1 MKKLLTIA
9 LALVVLATFTGLS
22 NAQRQPGPGVSVPL
36 PGHNLTVKV
45 LSACPSAVVKNIPP
59 WLPPAGRI
67 NCSSSGGPDCSE
79 VNIPVG
85 TTIRLSSA
93 PLFPTGSWSG
103 NLGPLVTGGTCGYST
118 PNVGHQDCEF
128 KMPLHDVIVTVELPC
143 PPPPATSCQ
152 DDLNS
157 GKLTITGPAA
167 SNITPTS
174 ANLSGSIAVSPMPPG
189 CSYTAKL
196 VWGQLPSFPTTSNTL
211 ATGTIPPPGPL
222 TLSGT
227 AQPLSPSSTYGAR
240 IEVTKQCGGLTPSVC
255 NGRTKF
261 IETPKPP
268 CKDVTIN
275 LSTGQNPNWTV
286 SPGTVG
292 VTSPFSGYW
301 VAPAGGASWIQ
312 PANSPTPQLFYP
324 GNYQYRVPFT
334 LPAPLS
340 QYSSITI
347 TGQYAADN
355 RVEFFLNGLTTGV
368 LCTGTTCFQSWH
380 QLSITS
386 GFATNNTLN
395 TLDAKVYNNP
405 ASLGTITETGLIVN
419 ATLSAICNKP

>member
-1 MKKLLTIA
+1 L
-9 LALVVLATFTGLS
+9 
-22 NAQRQPGPGVSVPL
+22 
-36 PGHNLTVKV
+36 
-45 LSACPSAVVKNIPP
+45 NIP
-59 WLPPAGRI
+59 A
-67 NCSSSGGPDCSE
+67 
-79 VNIPVG
+79 G

-103 NLGPLVTGGTCGYST
+103 NLGPLVTGGTCGYSA

-128 KMPLHDVIVTVELPC
+128 KMPPNNANVRVELPC
-143 PPPPATSCQ
+143 PPTSCLG
-152 DDLNS
+152 DLNS
-157 GKLTITGPAA
+157 RTLTITAPTA
-167 SNITPTS
+167 SNITATS
-174 ANLSGSIAVSPMPPG
+174 ASLTGTVSVNPVPPG
-189 CSYTAKL
+189 CTYTAKL
-196 VWGQLPSFPTTSNTL
+196 VWGPAPTPPFPSTA
-211 ATGTIPPPGPL
+211 ATGSIPPSLL

-227 AQPLSPSSTYGAR
+227 ASPLNPSSTYGAR
-240 IEVTKQCGGLTPSVC
+240 IEVTKQCVGLAPTSC
-255 NGRTKF
+255 NGPTKF
-261 IETPKPP
+261 FETPKPP
-268 CKDVTIN
+268 CTDVTIN

-312 PANSPTPQLFYP
+312 PANSPTPKLFYP

-405 ASLGTITETGLIVN
+405 ASVGTITETGLIVN
-419 ATLSAICNKP
+419 AMLRAICNKP